1 MKILIEMSAKL
12 KNILNLEREPVGV
25 KFIKDSD
32 KAIFKNDYDGNTKT
46 RYCQALM
53 RAGNGESIMITSEN
67 ISCPASAAAFG
78 LKPLPVEYM
87 TYKNKFLILL
97 KYKFNKYSICLIC

>member
-1 MKILIEMSAKL
+1 MIKTAEMAAGL

-25 KFIKDSD
+25 KFLKENDRRSLKDT
-32 KAIFKNDYDGNTKT
+32 YDGETKT

-53 RAGNGESIMITSEN
+53 RAGNGKKIMVTGEN

-78 LKPLPVEYM
+78 LKPLTEM
-87 TYKNKFLILL
+87 L
-97 KYKFNKYSICLIC
+97 SIRENAL